1 METHA
6 LSLCWGSYSLVID
19 SIWLSCLHTCGWC
32 LLSCMTSK
40 GGSIGWHLNLW
51 LMFSVLGW
59 ARGTAL
65 AEFSSC
71 RRVCA
76 ERPWPH
82 ASSHTGK
89 ASWGRGHPLLSSSDV
104 HEIRLG
110 TWQCVIFAKPLMMC
124 NTSLGGGLVWG
135 WRPQVCSKIHIPWQ
149 WLNLSRLVQIR
160 LCCNTKWIE
169 CYLCTQMLGFPGN
182 VRIFVLFTFWQCLRH
197 QQWLK
202 LLPRDHA
209 NMQRVCTKKKSRAP
223 QKRYER
229 KEIFLLCW
237 QAVLGT

>member
-1 METHA
+1 MYLAFFCVFSPIFHSEISCDLGTSAVISFLSDSICFREMETHA

-19 SIWLSCLHTCGWC
+19 SIWLSRLHTCGWC

-89 ASWGRGHPLLSSSDV
+89 ASWGWGHPLLSSSDV

-135 WRPQVCSKIHIPWQ
+135 WRPQRFTSHDNDWTCQGLYKSGCAVTQSE
-149 WLNLSRLVQIR
+149 LSVT
-160 LCCNTKWIE
+160 CA
-169 CYLCTQMLGFPGN
+169 
-182 VRIFVLFTFWQCLRH
+182 LR
-197 QQWLK
+197 
-202 LLPRDHA
+202 
-209 NMQRVCTKKKSRAP
+209 
-223 QKRYER
+223 
-229 KEIFLLCW
+229 CW
-237 QAVLGT
+237 DFQEM